1 MVTLIG
7 KRLVIASRVSGLIL
21 SGLMW
26 AAPGSAQSA
35 LAQQST
41 QQSSTAS
48 ATKSTTGKPAA
59 KPTTKSTAAKPAT
72 SAKKAPP
79 KPLVYIDDERSVKPA
94 DASTTKTA
102 TGSSSK
108 AAQPSTTPK
117 QSADLTKAFQQNCP
131 SVGLTDSKAKAAY
144 EVTFQ
149 REPGAKGVKGAFGL
163 TNAVHKTS
171 KIEVLSKTGK
181 ELFSETGHS
190 TNQLVK
196 DACTAIGTPG
206 LKVAKN

>member
-21 SGLMW
+21 SGLIW

-48 ATKSTTGKPAA
+48 TTKSATTKPAA
-59 KPTTKSTAAKPAT
+59 KSTTKSTSAKPAT
-72 SAKKAPP
+72 TAKKTPP
-79 KPLVYIDDERSVKPA
+79 KPLVYIDDERSVKAA

-102 TGSSSK
+102 TASSSK
-108 AAQPSTTPK
+108 AAQPTSPK

-206 LKVAKN
+206 VKVAKN